1 METVNENPLRLL
13 KIEEELAGPEAD
25 AAVRKYDAELLEI
38 DARLKS
44 EMNRGLAPEDFAKA
58 EELKEAVLIARK
70 LIRLAAQK

>member
-13 KIEEELAGPEAD
+13 KIEEELAGPAASE
-25 AAVRKYDAELLEI
+25 AVRKYDAELLEI

-44 EMNRGLAPEDFAKA
+44 EMNRGLAPEDFAKV